1 MEASA
6 RPREA
11 SLGYGPS
18 PPAPKGLWK
27 ALIGVPLVDGLQ
39 KSKRDEQMSNLAHRG
54 KKWTDALERERK
66 FDQNLTKRYQ
76 DGMTAMHLFFDF
88 LRVLHKEETYF
99 MDETD
104 SKTIKTGILSRE
116 NVIFTR
122 T

>member
-11 SLGYGPS
+11 SIGYGPTPS
-18 PPAPKGLWK
+18 APKGLWK
-27 ALIGVPLVDGLQ
+27 ALIGAPLVGLQ
-39 KSKRDEQMSNLAHRG
+39 KGDEQMSNLAHRVE
-54 KKWTDALERERK
+54 KWTDALERERK

-76 DGMTAMHLFFDF
+76 DGMTAMHLFFDW
-88 LRVLHKEETYF
+88 LRVLHKEDTYF

-104 SKTIKTGILSRE
+104 SETIKTGILSRE